1 MKNKLLPSEACTIAA
16 DKGWYPVSNAW
27 ITEVYHLPSNCPN
40 NWGCCAIG
48 AVMMLQPTEYEPES
62 FHHRWE
68 AERAGANAL
77 LHTDTQRQTAES
89 FDDFIDFWRHSRGED
104 VYFSSYIE
112 RYGPVSFV
120 REMGVAAGLH
130 GEDATLSE
138 MEEAFAALSPAD
150 VWRAAGRMLKA
161 RGC

>member
-1 MKNKLLPSEACTIAA
+1 MNELLPSQACAIAA
-16 DKGWYPVSNAW
+16 DRDWYPLSNAW
-27 ITEVYHLPSNCPN
+27 IRSDENLPD

-48 AVMMLQPTEYEPES
+48 AVMMLQPTKHEPES

-77 LHTDTQRQTAES
+77 LHRDTQAQTACA
-89 FDDFIDFWRHSRGED
+89 FDDFIDFWRHSKGEH
-104 VYFSSYIE
+104 VYFGGAVE
-112 RYGPVSFV
+112 NFGPFDFV
-120 REMGVAAGLH
+120 RKMGHDAGLH
-130 GEDATLSE
+130 GPDARLYE

-150 VWRAAGRMLKA
+150 VWRAASRMLKA

>member
-1 MKNKLLPSEACTIAA
+1 MKNKLLPSEACTLAA
-16 DKGWYPVSNAW
+16 DRGWYPVSHAW
-27 ITEVYHLPSNCPN
+27 IKADDNCPN

-48 AVMMLQPTEYEPES
+48 AVMMLQHDP
-62 FHHRWE
+62 HHAADAQHRRDV
-68 AERAGANAL
+68 ERAGANAL
-77 LHTDTQRQTAES
+77 LHNDTQRQTAES

-104 VYFSSYIE
+104 VYPGGAVENYVPFN
-112 RYGPVSFV
+112 FV
-120 REMGVAAGLH
+120 RELGHDAGLH
-130 GEDATLSE
+130 GPDARLST